1 MPRALIIAGP
11 NGAGKTTFA
20 REYLPNE
27 AQVLQFINADLIAQG
42 ISPFAPSS
50 ADVLAGRIMIQRIQ
64 EMVAEGT
71 DFAIE
76 TTLSGNWLVKHILE
90 WKANGYTVELYY
102 LKLPNAEMAI
112 DRVAKRVRR
121 GGHFIPDEVVRR
133 RFVRSLDLL
142 ETKYKALAN
151 RWMVYDNTGD
161 QIILLEHSK
170 DGT

>member
-64 EMVAEGT
+64 EMVAEGA

-76 TTLSGNWLVKHILE
+76 TTLSGNWLVKHILD
-90 WKANGYTVELYY
+90 WKAKGYTVELFYIC
-102 LKLPNAEMAI
+102 LESPDI
-112 DRVAKRVRR
+112 SVSRVKTRVQK
-121 GGHFIPDEVVRR
+121 GGHHIPEDVIRR
-133 RFVRSLDLL
+133 RFKRSLEML
-142 ETKYKALAN
+142 ERKYKSIVDD
-151 RWMVYDNTGD
+151 WMVYDNTGTKAKF
-161 QIILLEHSK
+161 I
-170 DGT
+170 DGKHAG

>member
-50 ADVLAGRIMIQRIQ
+50 AEVLAGRIMIQRIQ

-90 WKANGYTVELYY
+90 WKANGFTVELFYVRLESPDISVSRVKTRV
-102 LKLPNAEMAI
+102 LK
-112 DRVAKRVRR
+112 
-121 GGHFIPDEVVRR
+121 GGHYIPENVIRR
-133 RFVRSLDLL
+133 RFQRSLAMF
-142 ETKYKALAN
+142 ERKYKPIVDD
-151 RWMVYDNTGD
+151 WMVYDNTD
-161 QIILLEHSK
+161 TK
-170 DGT
+170 AKFVDGKHTNS

>member
-64 EMVAEGT
+64 EMVAEGS

-90 WKANGYTVELYY
+90 WKANGYTVELFYVRLESPDISVSRVKTRV
-102 LKLPNAEMAI
+102 LK
-112 DRVAKRVRR
+112 
-121 GGHFIPDEVVRR
+121 GGHHIPENVIRR
-133 RFVRSLDLL
+133 RFQRSLAMF
-142 ETKYKALAN
+142 ERKYKPIVDD
-151 RWMVYDNTGD
+151 WMVYDNTD
-161 QIILLEHSK
+161 TK
-170 DGT
+170 AKFVDGKHTNS